1 MDKCYSLHIGA
12 IESAEHSKTQSRQK
26 EDGNRTMR
34 NLQNGNPYRVRMAQE
49 AQSSLYRSQNKSIV
63 VTMVWLIGI
72 TALVLG
78 VVVMASELGLF

>member
-1 MDKCYSLHIGA
+1 MEKCYCVVIGA
-12 IESAEHSKTQSRQK
+12 RVSVEHTRQIEDDIMYKNQR
-26 EDGNRTMR
+26 R
-34 NLQNGNPYRVRMAQE
+34 NNE
-49 AQSSLYRSQNKSIV
+49 AQSSLYRQQNKSIV

>member
-1 MDKCYSLHIGA
+1 MYKN
-12 IESAEHSKTQSRQK
+12 QR
-26 EDGNRTMR
+26 R
-34 NLQNGNPYRVRMAQE
+34 NNE
-49 AQSSLYRSQNKSIV
+49 AQSSLYRQQNKSIV

>member
-1 MDKCYSLHIGA
+1 MYKNH
-12 IESAEHSKTQSRQK
+12 R
-26 EDGNRTMR
+26 R
-34 NLQNGNPYRVRMAQE
+34 NNE
-49 AQSSLYRSQNKSIV
+49 AQASLYRQQNKSIV

>member
-1 MDKCYSLHIGA
+1 MYKN
-12 IESAEHSKTQSRQK
+12 QR
-26 EDGNRTMR
+26 R
-34 NLQNGNPYRVRMAQE
+34 NNE
-49 AQSSLYRSQNKSIV
+49 AQASLYRQQNKSIV

>member
-1 MDKCYSLHIGA
+1 MEKCYCVVIGA
-12 IESAEHSKTQSRQK
+12 RVSAEHTRQI
-26 EDGNRTMR
+26 EDDIMYKNQRR
-34 NLQNGNPYRVRMAQE
+34 NNE
-49 AQSSLYRSQNKSIV
+49 AQSSLYRQQNKSIV